1 MNGRWVDYPSPDTLD
16 PAIPDCYAL
25 VVAGL
30 VVANPRGVRALV
42 LLALLAGCS
51 TTSAEAE
58 ATIAVTQQVQS
69 VALDGGRGLPLASLR
84 AVLATHR
91 GDQLEANRLVTDRS
105 ALEAALARLGYL
117 EARVEPATVTFSSSG
132 GAYITF
138 SIIPG
143 RVYRLG
149 AVTVKGASPKDA
161 VVTLTTGDDALAER
175 IERARQ
181 TLADNLERHGK
192 PANVSV
198 ALRPDQTTATVDV
211 ELTSR

>member
-1 MNGRWVDYPSPDTLD
+1 
-16 PAIPDCYAL
+16 
-25 VVAGL
+25 
-30 VVANPRGVRALV
+30 VRALI
-42 LLALLAGCS
+42 LLALFAGCS
-51 TTSAEAE
+51 TSPAEAE
-58 ATIAVTQQVQS
+58 ATVAVTQEVQS
-69 VALDGGRGLPLASLR
+69 VSLDGGRGLPLAALR

-91 GDQLEANRLVTDRS
+91 GDQLDANRLVMDRS
-105 ALEAALARLGYL
+105 ALEAELARLGYL

-138 SIIPG
+138 TIVAG
-143 RVYRLG
+143 RVYRFG

-161 VVTLTTGDDALAER
+161 VVTLTTGEDALAER

-198 ALRPDQTTATVDV
+198 ALRPDRSTATVDV

>member
-1 MNGRWVDYPSPDTLD
+1 MR
-16 PAIPDCYAL
+16 AIL
-25 VVAGL
+25 L
-30 VVANPRGVRALV
+30 
-42 LLALLAGCS
+42 LLALTAGCS
-51 TTSAEAE
+51 TTPAEAE
-58 ATIAVTQQVQS
+58 ATVVRTQEVQS

-91 GDQLEANRLVTDRS
+91 GDQLDANRLAIDRS
-105 ALEAALARLGYL
+105 ALEAELARLGYL
-117 EARVEPATVTFSSSG
+117 EARVEPATVTFAPSG

-138 SIIPG
+138 EIVPG
-143 RVYRLG
+143 RVYRFG

-161 VVTLTTGDDALAER
+161 VVTLATGDDARAER

-181 TLADNLERHGK
+181 TLADNLQRHGK

-198 ALRPDQTTATVDV
+198 ALRTDRATATVDV

>member
-1 MNGRWVDYPSPDTLD
+1 MRV
-16 PAIPDCYAL
+16 AIL
-25 VVAGL
+25 GL
-30 VVANPRGVRALV
+30 
-42 LLALLAGCS
+42 LLAAVLGAGCS
-51 TTSAEAE
+51 TNRAEAE
-58 ATIAVTQQVQS
+58 ATTAVTQQIQS

-84 AVLATHR
+84 AVLATHP
-91 GDQLEANRLVTDRS
+91 GDQLDANRLVTDRS
-105 ALEAALARLGYL
+105 ALEAVLAQLGYL
-117 EARVEPATVTFSSSG
+117 AARVEPATVTFSSSG

-138 SIIPG
+138 SIDAG
-143 RVYRLG
+143 RIYRFG

-181 TLADNLERHGK
+181 TLADNLARHGK

-198 ALRPDQTTATVDV
+198 ALRPDRSSATVDV

>member
-1 MNGRWVDYPSPDTLD
+1 M
-16 PAIPDCYAL
+16 
-25 VVAGL
+25 
-30 VVANPRGVRALV
+30 RALV
-42 LLALLAGCS
+42 LLALLVGPQVAGCATS
-51 TTSAEAE
+51 SAEAE
-58 ATIAVTQQVQS
+58 ATVSTTQQVQS
-69 VALDGGRGLPLASLR
+69 VSLDGGRGLPLASLR

-91 GDQLEANRLVTDRS
+91 GDQLDANRLVTDRS
-105 ALEAALARLGYL
+105 ALEAQLAQLGYF

-138 SIIPG
+138 SIVAG
-143 RVYRLG
+143 RVYRFG

-161 VVTLTTGDDALAER
+161 VVTLATGDDALAER

-198 ALRPDQTTATVDV
+198 ALRPDRASATVDV

>member
-1 MNGRWVDYPSPDTLD
+1 MRFVLLGLLL
-16 PAIPDCYAL
+16 AA
-25 VVAGL
+25 VAG
-30 VVANPRGVRALV
+30 
-42 LLALLAGCS
+42 AGCS
-51 TTSAEAE
+51 TSQAEAE
-58 ATIAVTQQVQS
+58 ATVAVAVTQQIES
-69 VALDGGRGLPLASLR
+69 VALDGGRGLPLAALR

-91 GDQLEANRLVTDRS
+91 GEQLDANRLVTDRS
-105 ALEAALARLGYL
+105 ALEAALAQRGYL

-138 SIIPG
+138 SIAAG
-143 RVYRLG
+143 RVYRFG

-198 ALRPDQTTATVDV
+198 ALRPDRSAGTVDV

>member
-1 MNGRWVDYPSPDTLD
+1 M
-16 PAIPDCYAL
+16 
-25 VVAGL
+25 
-30 VVANPRGVRALV
+30 RALV
-42 LLALLAGCS
+42 LVALLAAGCS
-51 TTSAEAE
+51 TSQAEAE
-58 ATIAVTQQVQS
+58 ATISVTQQIQS

-91 GDQLEANRLVTDRS
+91 GDQLDANRLVTDRS
-105 ALEAALARLGYL
+105 ALEAQLAQLGYL

-138 SIIPG
+138 SIVPG
-143 RVYRLG
+143 RIYRFG

-198 ALRPDQTTATVDV
+198 ALRPDRSAATVDV

>member
-1 MNGRWVDYPSPDTLD
+1 LQISVP
-16 PAIPDCYAL
+16 
-25 VVAGL
+25 
-30 VVANPRGVRALV
+30 VRALL
-42 LLALLAGCS
+42 LLALVAGC
-51 TTSAEAE
+51 TSSPAEADGQGPRV
-58 ATIAVTQQVQS
+58 ATQQIQS
-69 VALDGGRGLPLASLR
+69 VALDGGRGLPLAALR

-91 GDQLEANRLVTDRS
+91 GDQLDANRLVKDRS
-105 ALEAALARLGYL
+105 ALEAELAQRGYL

-138 SIIPG
+138 EIAAG

-192 PANVSV
+192 PANVTV
-198 ALRPDQTTATVDV
+198 ALRPDRASATVDV